1 MKKELV
7 GIFVC
12 VLLIGTVLTVAG
24 STMVDKGSFSLD
36 GNTLYVGGS
45 GEGNYTKI
53 QDAIDDA
60 VDGDTVFVFDDSS
73 PYLENV
79 LVNKSLNL
87 IGEDRNTTVID
98 GHKNGH
104 VVFII
109 ADMVNLSGFTIIN
122 GVGGFIRSGVNV
134 KANYTIISNNIIKD
148 NYWGI
153 GIWNNN
159 EGHVF
164 TLSGNIISDN
174 KIISNSAK
182 GISIDHSISSRI
194 ENNIISQNAQ
204 DGIIMRICHN
214 NIIKGN
220 EINNNKDGI
229 DMYQDCYR
237 NDIYFNNFTFNRRSG
252 INILDVGNNNIY
264 RNNFIGNLWRNV
276 KLKYN
281 IRDIGKNNWYENYW
295 DKTRTSLY
303 LIFGLLYVEF
313 WFLGIIPWFE
323 IDRTPATEPYDIEV

>member
-1 MKKELV
+1 MKKVLI
-7 GIFVC
+7 GIFVFI
-12 VLLIGTVLTVAG
+12 LLVGSVFSVSGT
-24 STMVDKGSFSLD
+24 SISDISPFSLD

-45 GEGNYTKI
+45 GPGNYSTI
-53 QDAIDDA
+53 QQAINDADE
-60 VDGDTVFVFDDSS
+60 GDTVFVYDDSS

-79 LVNKSLNL
+79 LVDKSINL
-87 IGEDRNTTVID
+87 IGEDRDTTVID

-109 ADMVNLSGFTIIN
+109 TDRVNLSGFTIIN

-134 KANYTIISNNIIKD
+134 KANYTIISKNIIRD

-159 EGHVF
+159 EGPVF

-182 GISIDHSISSRI
+182 GISIHHSISSRI
-194 ENNIISQNAQ
+194 ENNIISYNAQ
-204 DGIIMRICHN
+204 DGIIMRICHD
-214 NIIKGN
+214 IIIAGN
-220 EINNNKDGI
+220 EIKNNKDGI

-237 NDIYFNNFTFNRRSG
+237 NDIYFNNFTFNRRSC
-252 INILDVGNNNIY
+252 INLLEVGNNNIY

-281 IRDIGKNNWYENYW
+281 IRDIRKNNWYENYW

-323 IDRTPATEPYDIEV
+323 IDRTPASEPYDIGI